1 VHRKAAA
8 LLHALALFFTLSV
21 PDLAYDM
28 QKKACRGISIE
39 IHGSVI
45 AVGARE
51 ALLRPRPDRDSL
63 SA

>member
-21 PDLAYDM
+21 PELAYDM

-45 AVGARE
+45 AVRLTA
-51 ALLRPRPDRDSL
+51 PSTDRDSL